1 MTRRWAE
8 APLDGKIERKK
19 ENKANP
25 RYSPTHTER
34 KKENK
39 ANPRYSP
46 SHTPT
51 YLNAGAV
58 ITAFLMNHLKCL
70 EREIR
75 PSYGGD

>member
-1 MTRRWAE
+1 MSEYDREASKGEIMTRRWAE

-19 ENKANP
+19 
-25 RYSPTHTER
+25 ER

-58 ITAFLMNHLKCL
+58 ITAFLNH
-70 EREIR
+70 
-75 PSYGGD
+75 